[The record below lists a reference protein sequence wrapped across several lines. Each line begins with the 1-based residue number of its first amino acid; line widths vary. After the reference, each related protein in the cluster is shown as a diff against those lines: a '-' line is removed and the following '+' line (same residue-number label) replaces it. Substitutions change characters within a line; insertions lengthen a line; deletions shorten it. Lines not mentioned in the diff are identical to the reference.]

1 MLKPTQQGGRVSTW
15 RLGAKAGPQ
24 LSSSPNMATQP
35 PITTTEAEC
44 AAAEQLSSL
53 LTERGPLELHAVV
66 VELPAIKDFLHEASL
81 RLVPFCQLFP
91 DRFVLEPLASFTQLR
106 LRLRAEGEVQMEAS
120 LAAAAT
126 AAVEARFVEKL
137 HQYHQQRPSTEL
149 DAVPLAWL
157 QRSAGSAVELLVAT
171 AGEPSL
177 LFHLW
182 PQAHGYPNRLQAW
195 WGCLSAHMQRFT
207 ASRPQTLAWHGGE
220 PCTLHHSRCWCRAG
234 VSLTAASARTVSA
247 RAPPANQP
255 KPSKAAKLAAQHQR
269 RHGGADDGADGA
281 PSWQPLEESLPVRA
295 LLAACEGGGDVLT
308 LRAPQRTAA
317 LFATE
322 LAAAAQY
329 ARLPTPLLQPIGP
342 GLWLLRPADA
352 AEGAGAATAREQLM
366 RLLPRLGAV
375 RGSGTLLAATAGPSA
390 LLRLLHSPRWAEAL
404 RRRVFG
410 DGSGAG
416 AWSLRC
422 EQTFPSADHRCLPF
436 HSVAQLPALC
446 IGLHAALGGTF
457 VGPSS
462 CTGDA
467 DGDDDD
473 GLVGGLV
480 GADEPEAE
488 AARAAVACN
497 GVGGGG
503 AGAEG
508 GAGPCVR
515 LLLLQT
521 KTAVMLLCEGG
532 DKDAALGGDGA
543 GGAGGAGAGAEGVAL
558 RLPAWVGA
566 WERRGFAFSSAL
578 DPLVAIAA
586 VNIALLAHMHRRRAG
601 GDGSHEQDGKAEEE
615 EEEPHLALRRLTL
628 YDPCCGSGTVLAAA
642 AAMGCARLRGSDL
655 RSDFAEQAE
664 TNLTA
669 AGALGGEAQLFAHDA
684 TRPLPPPG
692 VRADLVVSNPPWGKN
707 CGQAADGVA
716 IVRSMTA
723 QCPGATF
730 CWIANGLA
738 VQALREMEGVRVLWH
753 GIPFGGVELVVV
765 VNEAHSP

>member
-1 MLKPTQQGGRVSTW
+1 MSQRPVY
-15 RLGAKAGPQ
+15 
-24 LSSSPNMATQP
+24 
-35 PITTTEAEC
+35 TTEAER

-53 LTERGPLELHAVV
+53 LAERGPLELHAVV

-91 DRFVLEPLASFTQLR
+91 DRFVLEPVASFTQLR
-106 LRLRAEGEVQMEAS
+106 LRLRAEGEVQTEAS
-120 LAAAAT
+120 SAAAAASAT
-126 AAVEARFVEKL
+126 SAVEARFVEKL

-149 DAVPLAWL
+149 DPVPLAWL
-157 QRSAGSAVELLVAT
+157 QRSVGSAVELLVAA
-171 AGEPSL
+171 AGDPSL
-177 LFHLW
+177 LFHLR
-182 PQAHGYPNRLQAW
+182 PEAHGYPNRLQAW
-195 WGCLSAHMQRFT
+195 WGCLSAHMQRFA
-207 ASRPQTLAWHGGE
+207 ASRPQTLAWHVGE

-234 VSLTAASARTVSA
+234 VSLTAASARTVCE

-269 RHGGADDGADGA
+269 RQGGADDDVGGA
-281 PSWQPLEESLPVRA
+281 PAWQPLEESLPVRA

-308 LRAPQRTAA
+308 MRAPQRTAA

-329 ARLPTPLLQPIGP
+329 ARLPAPLLQPIGP
-342 GLWLLRPADA
+342 GLWLLRPAGA
-352 AEGAGAATAREQLM
+352 AEGADAVAAREQLT

-375 RGSGTLLAATAGPSA
+375 RGSGTLLAATAGPGA

-404 RRRVFG
+404 RQRVFG
-410 DGSGAG
+410 EGGEGG

-467 DGDDDD
+467 DDHD
-473 GLVGGLV
+473 GGGLV
-480 GADEPEAE
+480 RGVGGADELEAE
-488 AARAAVACN
+488 AAGAAVVAN
-497 GVGGGG
+497 GVGVGG
-503 AGAEG
+503 AGADG
-508 GAGPCVR
+508 GGGPCVR

-521 KTAVMLLCEGG
+521 KTAVMLLREGG
-532 DKDAALGGDGA
+532 DEDAAHGEE
-543 GGAGGAGAGAEGVAL
+543 GAGGAGAGADAMAL
-558 RLPAWVGA
+558 RLPAWVSA

-586 VNIALLAHMHRRRAG
+586 VNIALLVHMHRRGGGAG
-601 GDGSHEQDGKAEEE
+601 TAKEAGAAKED
-615 EEEPHLALRRLTL
+615 PHLALRRLTL

-655 RSDFAEQAE
+655 RPDFAEQAE
-664 TNLTA
+664 TNLAA
-669 AGALGGEAQLFAHDA
+669 AGALGGQAQLFAHDA

-692 VRADLVVSNPPWGKN
+692 VHADLVVSNPPWGKN

-716 IVRSMTA
+716 IVRSMTS

-738 VQALREMEGVRVLWH
+738 VQALREMAGVRVLWH

-765 VNEAHSP
+765 VNEAERIC